1 MKEVLKA
8 TVAMVVIIAVQMVLT
23 YVFTY
28 HVGEVFSKLW
38 HCSII
43 MLLNMSKQL
52 KSTNLGM
59 RTSKRLL
66 EARKACCYQKLL
78 QSISLKTHVL

>member
-28 HVGEVFSKLW
+28 HVGEVFSKVSVTALFYYYVIKYVKAVKK
-38 HCSII
+38 H
-43 MLLNMSKQL
+43 
-52 KSTNLGM
+52 KSGDAD
-59 RTSKRLL
+59 
-66 EARKACCYQKLL
+66 E
-78 QSISLKTHVL
+78 

>member
-28 HVGEVFSKLW
+28 HVGEVFSKASVMALFYYYVIKYVKAVKK
-38 HCSII
+38 H
-43 MLLNMSKQL
+43 
-52 KSTNLGM
+52 KS
-59 RTSKRLL
+59 
-66 EARKACCYQKLL
+66 EDADE
-78 QSISLKTHVL
+78 

>member
-28 HVGEVFSKLW
+28 HVGEVFSKASVMALFYYYVIKYVKAVKK
-38 HCSII
+38 H
-43 MLLNMSKQL
+43 
-52 KSTNLGM
+52 KSGDAD
-59 RTSKRLL
+59 
-66 EARKACCYQKLL
+66 E
-78 QSISLKTHVL
+78 

>member
-28 HVGEVFSKLW
+28 HVLW